1 VSPPRVRGT
10 SGGVKLRSVT
20 AILPRGGSHHPTKP
34 SRFAQWRARVGDRIA
49 RSSRV
54 FLLGL
59 VVACGVEVLVD
70 WNQTLMEI
78 NVLRNAVRQKG
89 ESYVGIL
96 SKASDDE
103 LAAKDRTGLERLTHG
118 VFDDEDTV
126 YVRFTDLGGAVVWDS
141 LTREFG
147 DAYAKRGKGGF
158 VEHYTHAMERDTQGI
173 LTDPE
178 AFRARVANSRYK
190 DFAQTWTD
198 ATAKAIALVVPPK
211 AEARARG
218 IIVYQDRLRDENH
231 ERDDKVSYAIGTVRS
246 DDGVTVGTVLVAFD
260 MKRTNDAIG
269 VKYLKFA
276 GLVVFFVGLILVQ
289 NTVSRRNK
297 LRLLDLEERYG
308 AAKRA
313 LRDAMPRDEVRCG
326 ALLAN
331 GHVQQAKGPVDGMVW
346 SAADEG
352 ESVLAVVIDPDGD
365 GIDAAAVGLHV
376 VRAFNARRKDGAR
389 PTLDDELRALGEAAL
404 SIPLTRP
411 VGVAL
416 DPAHASGRRLA
427 RARRRA
433 DRRVPRAREP
443 LRRAARRRGEQGP
456 TRRARAQRGRAAGG
470 RDRPA
475 RARVRDARTRPIGRR
490 RLLREREAGRAG
502 LRRRRRALPRAD
514 PRGRHRRP
522 RRGRGDL
529 GARPQRRAGRE
540 RHRRRGRDPRIG
552 PDLIIVNWGPHHLWL
567 RLS

>member
-1 VSPPRVRGT
+1 MSPPRVRGT

-96 SKASDDE
+96 SKARDDE

-411 VGVAL
+411 VGVLLVRVDAQTGVYHAL
-416 DPAHASGRRLA
+416 ASPFAELRVVAGSKVQPVALEPSEDEPPEGAIGPLA
-427 RARRRA
+427 RASGTL
-433 DRRVPRAREP
+433 EP
-443 LRRAARRRGEQGP
+443 GQSVVGVCSASAK
-456 TRRARAQRGRAAGG
+456 
-470 RDRPA
+470 
-475 RARVRDARTRPIGRR
+475 RDARAFGDGVARYLARTH
-490 RLLREREAGRAG
+490 EAGTDVPVEDA
-502 LRRRRRALPRAD
+502 AIWA
-514 PRGRHRRP
+514 RGRNAALAENDIAVVAVTHESDRT
-522 RRGRGDL
+522 
-529 GARPQRRAGRE
+529 
-540 RHRRRGRDPRIG
+540 
-552 PDLIIVNWGPHHLWL
+552 
-567 RLS
+567 